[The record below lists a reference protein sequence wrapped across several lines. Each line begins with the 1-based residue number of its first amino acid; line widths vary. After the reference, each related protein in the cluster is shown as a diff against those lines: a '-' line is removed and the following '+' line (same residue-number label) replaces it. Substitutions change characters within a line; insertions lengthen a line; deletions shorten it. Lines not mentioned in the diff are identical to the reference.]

1 MATKE
6 SCCHESPE
14 QEGCAACRREE
25 IFPYWCPSCN
35 RSVPEK
41 RCPYCGLKAQKKKA
55 QPHDIMRN

>member
-6 SCCHESPE
+6 TCCHDMNE
-14 QEGCAACRREE
+14 QEGCAACRREQ

-55 QPHDIMRN
+55 